1 MNESEES
8 KTGMEGE
15 PADPDVDA
23 GDQLSSFCRAPI
35 TSAIGSSG

>member
-1 MNESEES
+1 MNEREES

-23 GDQLSSFCRAPI
+23 GDQLNIVCRARI
-35 TSAIGSSG
+35 TSAISSSG